1 MYSLS
6 QGTVSGKNT
15 FPASISGVTA
25 CARANLSRST
35 FMQATRTRG
44 RPAWR
49 ARLGY
54 TRARLHVVSSLF
66 SLAIADN

>member
-1 MYSLS
+1 LLAI
-6 QGTVSGKNT
+6 
-15 FPASISGVTA
+15 FPAADLAKHLHLLGMGVEEA
-25 CARANLSRST
+25 
-35 FMQATRTRG
+35 QATRTRG

-66 SLAIADN
+66 SLAIADS